1 MWTIEVRADFVGW
14 VERSET
20 HHVMNAVM
28 MGFASLY
35 PSYGQTIYAGRF
47 AATMPHTAITAI
59 NSEISTL

>member
-1 MWTIEVRADFVGW
+1 MGRAQRNPSTSVG
-14 VERSET
+14 
-20 HHVMNAVM
+20 VM

-35 PSYGQTIYAGRF
+35 PSYGPAIYARF

>member
-1 MWTIEVRADFVGW
+1 
-14 VERSET
+14 
-20 HHVMNAVM
+20 

-35 PSYGQTIYAGRF
+35 PSYGPMIYVARF

>member
-1 MWTIEVRADFVGW
+1 MTAGRDFVGW

-20 HHVMNAVM
+20 HRGYGVM

-35 PSYGQTIYAGRF
+35 PSYGPMIYAGRF
-47 AATMPHTAITAI
+47 ADTMPHTAITAI